1 LIVDSDPAS
10 SPREWVL
17 RRSNSGQWDA
27 LREEFELHPLTARL
41 MFQRGIYELDV
52 ADKFLNPSLK
62 HMLDPFLMKGM
73 KRAVREILLALDGGD
88 RIVIHGDYDVDGVCS
103 VSVLYS
109 FLRALGANVDY
120 YIPKR
125 DQDGYGLN
133 AATVRRLAEQGCD
146 LLVTTDCGV
155 SNVEEIGIARRLGM
169 RVVVVDHH
177 SVPEKLPDANAILNP
192 LQSDCRYPFKG
203 LAAVGVAFCFV
214 VALRKELRSRGVFK
228 HVKEPDIRNLLD
240 LVALG
245 TIADVMPLVGQN
257 RIFVSYGLDILAQRK
272 RAGVAALM
280 ERVSRAESSV
290 NTQTVSFGLA
300 PRLNAAGRMG
310 DATICVELLTT
321 RSYRKALELA
331 ETLEGLNVERQGIE
345 RGIFEAALPQ
355 AQAQVDRGRK
365 ILVVAGVEW
374 PRGVLGIVASRLMDR
389 FHRPAIMAGI
399 EDGEAKGSAR
409 SIDGIDILSVLDQS
423 ADLLRTYGG
432 HVSAAGLS
440 FAAENLEDLRD
451 GLNNAADRM
460 LREQKMPQPRVALDG
475 AVDLGALDER
485 FVRDLKRLEPFG
497 SGNKEPIFLT
507 PQSQAS
513 RVRVVGENHL
523 RARFRDSTGVL
534 DGIGFSLASLEPLLN
549 DSVAIAFSPRYSVFR
564 GRGRLEMHIKDI
576 RRASDDVPDRVEE
589 VDSLK
594 HCEKADYGETST

>member
-1 LIVDSDPAS
+1 LIVDDNPSET
-10 SPREWVL
+10 PREWVL
-17 RRSNSGQWDA
+17 KSSSSGQWDS

-41 MFQRGIYELDV
+41 LFQRGICELEE
-52 ADKFLNPSLK
+52 ADQFLNPSLK
-62 HMLDPFLMKGM
+62 QMHDPFLMKGM
-73 KRAVREILLALDGGD
+73 RRAVRELLVALDGGD
-88 RIVIHGDYDVDGVCS
+88 RVVIHGDYDVDGVCS

-109 FLRALGANVDY
+109 FLRALGANVHY

-125 DQDGYGLN
+125 DQGGYGVN
-133 AATVRRLAEQGCD
+133 EDTVRTLADDGCD

-155 SNVEEIGIARRLGM
+155 SNVDEIALARQLGL

-177 SVPEKLPDANAILNP
+177 SVPETLPDANAILDP
-192 LQSDCRYPFKG
+192 LQVDCEYPFKEM
-203 LAAVGVAFCFV
+203 AAVGVTFCLV

-228 HVKEPDIRNLLD
+228 HVKEPDVRNLLD

-245 TIADVMPLVGQN
+245 TIADVVPLVDQN

-280 ERVSRAESSV
+280 ERVARSEGSV

-331 ETLEGLNVERQGIE
+331 EKLEALNVERQGIE
-345 RGIFEAALPQ
+345 RGVVETCVSQ
-355 AQAQVDRGRK
+355 AQAQVDLDRK
-365 ILVVAGVEW
+365 VLVVAGVDW
-374 PRGVLGIVASRLMDR
+374 PRGVLGIVASRLVER
-389 FHRPAIMAGI
+389 FHRPTIVAGI

-409 SIDGIDILSVLDQS
+409 SINGIDILSILDQS
-423 ADLLRTYGG
+423 AELLNTYGG
-432 HVSAAGLS
+432 HTAAAGLS
-440 FAAENLEDLRD
+440 FDAQNLDALRD
-451 GLNNAADRM
+451 GLNRAADA
-460 LREQKMPQPRVALDG
+460 LFRESRLPQPEVALDG
-475 AVDLGALDER
+475 SVELGALDDR

-497 SGNKEPIFLT
+497 TGNAEPVFLAR
-507 PQSQAS
+507 QSQAS
-513 RVRVVGENHL
+513 RVRVVGKNHL
-523 RARFRDSTGVL
+523 RARFRDSTGAL
-534 DGIGFSLASLEPLLN
+534 DGIGFSLASLEPLLD

-576 RRASDDVPDRVEE
+576 RRASDDVLDRVE
-589 VDSLK
+589 DM
-594 HCEKADYGETST
+594 DT

>member
-1 LIVDSDPAS
+1 VDSDLAS
-10 SPREWVL
+10 NSREWVL
-17 RRSNSGQWDA
+17 RQSSSGQWDA

-41 MFQRGIYELDV
+41 LFQRGFSELET
-52 ADKFLNPSLK
+52 ADRFLNPSLK
-62 HMLDPFLMKGM
+62 QMLDPFLMKGM
-73 KRAVREILLALDGGD
+73 KRAVRELLLALDGGD

-125 DQDGYGLN
+125 DQDGYGLS
-133 AATVRRLAEQGCD
+133 ADTVRRLAEQGCD

-155 SNVEEIGIARRLGM
+155 SNVEEIAIARRLGLH
-169 RVVVVDHH
+169 VVVVDHH

-192 LQSDCRYPFKG
+192 LQRDCGYPFKEM
-203 LAAVGVAFCFV
+203 AAVGVTFCLV

-228 HVKEPDIRNLLD
+228 HVKEPDVRNLLD

-245 TIADVMPLVGQN
+245 TIADVVPLVDQN

-280 ERVSRAESSV
+280 ERVSRSEGGV

-331 ETLEGLNVERQGIE
+331 EKLESLNVERQGTE
-345 RGIFEAALPQ
+345 RGILETALPQ
-355 AQAQVDRGRK
+355 AQAQVDAGRK
-365 ILVVAGVEW
+365 ILVVAGVDW

-389 FHRPAIMAGI
+389 FHRPTIMAGI

-409 SIDGIDILSVLDQS
+409 SINGIDILGILDQS
-423 ADLLRTYGG
+423 AELLSTYGG
-432 HVSAAGLS
+432 HTSAAGLS
-440 FAAENLEDLRD
+440 FSAENLEALRD
-451 GLNNAADRM
+451 GLNASADE
-460 LREQKMPQPRVALDG
+460 LFRERRLPQPRVALDG
-475 AVDLGALDER
+475 AVDLGSLDDR

-497 SGNKEPIFLT
+497 TGNAEPIFLA

-513 RVRVVGENHL
+513 RVRVVGNNHL

-576 RRASDDVPDRVEE
+576 RRASDDIPDRVED
-589 VDSLK
+589 VD
-594 HCEKADYGETST
+594 T